1 MKLLILQTL
10 FLIFFLS
17 ASFIFTRLLALIAK
31 NKLPATGKFTEVN
44 GGTIHWT
51 SKGDGEPIILIHGLG
66 GNHHNFSY
74 MLSEL
79 AKKYRVISIDRLG
92 SAWSKRIDCSYASL
106 TAQADA
112 IVEFIDKE
120 KLERPLLVGHS
131 LGGAFSLSVGI
142 RFPDKIRGVAL
153 ICPVSMA
160 IDATPKVFRSLEIM
174 NPTVR
179 AFFSNVLSG
188 PFILIKQKTFLTEIF
203 KPEPITPGFDIK
215 GGALLSRLPSHFK
228 TTCEDLI
235 AAKKSQNSVLSAL
248 ENLDTPTYVLF
259 AKNDVILDAKY
270 HGVAFSKMTGAK
282 LEMVPK
288 AGHMLPVTKPEICN
302 KFVEDVMSDIGGS
315 YT

>member
-1 MKLLILQTL
+1 M
-10 FLIFFLS
+10 
-17 ASFIFTRLLALIAK
+17 ALIAK

-92 SAWSKRIDCSYASL
+92 SAWSKRTDFSYASL

-120 KLERPLLVGHS
+120 NLERPLLVGHS

-142 RFPDKIRGVAL
+142 RFPEKIRGVAL
-153 ICPVSMA
+153 ICPACMA
-160 IDATPKVFRSLEIM
+160 MDATPKVFRSLEIM
-174 NPTVR
+174 NPTAR

-188 PFILIKQKTFLTEIF
+188 PFIMMKQKKFLTEIF
-203 KPEPITPGFDIK
+203 KPELITPGFDIK
-215 GGALLSRLPSHFK
+215 GGAILSRLPSQFK

-235 AAKKSQNSVLSAL
+235 AAKKSQNSVLSELGKL
-248 ENLDTPTYVLF
+248 EIPTHVLF
-259 AKNDVILDAKY
+259 AENDVILDAQY
-270 HGVAFSKMTGAK
+270 HGVGFSKLTGAK
-282 LEMVPK
+282 LEIVPK